1 MKDWKQEIA
10 EAIRLR
16 CDHGAA
22 GSGLVGPGCPECQAL
37 FVDIMV
43 IMNEALDRLTVE
55 AARAAGQMSP
65 VAMIEEFKR
74 SIPGR

>member
-16 CDHGAA
+16 CDHGSV

-43 IMNEALDRLTVE
+43 IMNTALTRLIWNVQADQCPT
-55 AARAAGQMSP
+55 GL
-65 VAMIEEFKR
+65 IEEFKR
-74 SIPGR
+74 SIPSE